1 MRPDADGE
9 TALSAVAPTRQ
20 FDRYLKTVAAS
31 SLVNSGTSALATA
44 CLLPFVIK
52 KIGLETYGLWAV
64 LTIFIGISS
73 ALDFGI
79 WKSLVYLIPR
89 QRHSRAQLLSTAIA
103 LCLLAG
109 MLFTAAFG
117 ALLAAGLPLFG
128 AVIERQGNL
137 PWWLYINGCIIV
149 FASLITNLAR
159 ALLEVDYRGYWV
171 NLGYALLTLL
181 MYGVAAGIAQFTR
194 DPRALI
200 AGSTGVYVVI
210 LFIHIAAVRPS
221 SIRLEMPGREA
232 VMSIVRY
239 GGSFFIADAP
249 SILLGPLILY
259 LFVFIAHDSG
269 EYGAFDIALRVATL
283 AATTLSMLSAPFFAI
298 FASAD
303 KQAHHQV
310 RRMMSEH
317 LRITV
322 LLGAGMWLGFWLV
335 GKPVVSFFFP
345 ERSTD
350 IYHTSLIILFGTVAA
365 AAFEPVTRMLMGI
378 GRLRR
383 LASIRFLMIFA
394 SLISLAAL
402 AALHPL
408 DRFAFACSIGF
419 SVAALCLFLSNRS
432 ESWGHAEMPPPNAA
446 SR

>member
-1 MRPDADGE
+1 VSGA
-9 TALSAVAPTRQ
+9 APARR
-20 FDRYLKTVAAS
+20 FDRYLKAVAAS

-89 QRHSRAQLLSTAIA
+89 QRHSRDQLLSSAIA

-109 MLFTAAFG
+109 LVFTAAFG
-117 ALLAAGLPLFG
+117 VLLAAGLPLFG

-194 DPRALI
+194 DPRVLI

-210 LFIHIAAVRPS
+210 LFAHIAAVGPS

-232 VMSIVRY
+232 VMSIIRY

-259 LFVFIAHDSG
+259 LFVLMAKDSG
-269 EYGAFDIALRVATL
+269 EYGVFDIALRVATL
-283 AATTLSMLSAPFFAI
+283 AATTLSMLSAPFFAM
-298 FASAD
+298 FAASDAND
-303 KQAHHQV
+303 RHGV
-310 RRMMSEH
+310 RLIMNRH
-317 LRITV
+317 LRITL
-322 LLGAGMWLGFWLV
+322 LLGAAIWVGYWVV
-335 GKPVVSFFFP
+335 GKPVVAAFFL
-345 ERSTD
+345 ERPD
-350 IYHTSLIILFGTVAA
+350 EIYRASLIMLLGTVAA

-378 GRLRR
+378 GKLRR
-383 LASIRFLMIFA
+383 LAAIRFAMTGSA
-394 SLISLAAL
+394 LISVAL
-402 AALHPL
+402 LVNLHPL
-408 DRFAFACSIGF
+408 DRFAVSCAVGF
-419 SVAALCLFLSNRS
+419 SVAAIGLFFSDRAEAHRS
-432 ESWGHAEMPPPNAA
+432 PVPQ
-446 SR
+446 